1 MFLGPTGVGKTET
14 ARALAEFL
22 FNDENALV
30 RLDMSEYMEKHT
42 VSKMIGSP
50 PGYVGYEEGGQLT
63 DKIRRRPYSV
73 ILLDEIEKAHP
84 EVFNIL
90 LQILEDGRL
99 TDAKGRVASFKNAI
113 LIMTSNIGS
122 EHIAEM
128 SSLGFLGEGKETE
141 RQSLKEKVMEAL
153 KESFR
158 PEFLNRVD
166 EIIIFN
172 YLGKLEIRKIVE
184 LELEKV
190 AGRLKNKKIKIKVSE
205 KAKALLAER
214 GFDPNLGARPLKRV
228 IQREVLNPLSLK
240 IVTGLVKENDE
251 ILVDVEEDKIVIRT
265 PYDLIKIKKS
275 KPEAKVGAGRPK

>member
-1 MFLGPTGVGKTET
+1 
-14 ARALAEFL
+14 
-22 FNDENALV
+22 V

-42 VSKMIGSP
+42 VSKIIGSP

-63 DKIRRRPYSV
+63 EIIRRRPYSV

-122 EHIAEM
+122 EYITRM
-128 SSLGFLGEGKETE
+128 GSLGFVNGKEDSE
-141 RQSLKEKVMEAL
+141 KKSLKEKIMGAL
-153 KESFR
+153 KEDFR
-158 PEFLNRVD
+158 PEFLNRID

-172 YLGKLEIRKIVE
+172 YLGKPEIKKIVD
-184 LELEKV
+184 LELKKV
-190 AGRLKNKKIKIKVSE
+190 AGRLEHKKIKIKVSE
-205 KAKALLAER
+205 KAKELLAEQ

-228 IQREVLNPLSLK
+228 IQRKVLDPLSLK
-240 IVTGLVKENDE
+240 IVVGLVKEGE
-251 ILVDVEEDKIVIRT
+251 EVIVDSEAKKIIIRT
-265 PYDLIKIKKS
+265 PADLVKINKKTEKIS
-275 KPEAKVGAGRPK
+275 V

>member
-42 VSKMIGSP
+42 VSKIIGAP
-50 PGYVGYEEGGQLT
+50 PGYVGYEESGQLT
-63 DKIRRRPYSV
+63 EKIRRRPYSV
-73 ILLDEIEKAHP
+73 VLLDEIEKAHP

-99 TDAKGRVASFKNAI
+99 TDAKGRKVSFKNTI

-122 EHIAEM
+122 DEIAEM
-128 SSLGFLGEGKETE
+128 SSIGFLEEKGEI
-141 RQSLKEKVMEAL
+141 RQSLKDKVMAAL
-153 KESFR
+153 KNDFR
-158 PEFLNRVD
+158 PEFLNRID

-172 YLGKLEIRKIVE
+172 YLGKKEIKKIVE
-184 LELEKV
+184 IELEKV
-190 AGRLKNKKIKIKVSE
+190 AHRLKHKKITLNISP
-205 KAKALLAER
+205 KAKEFLAEK

-228 IQREVLNPLSLK
+228 IQKLVLDPLALRIVIGSLKEGERISADVKDGKIVLN
-240 IVTGLVKENDE
+240 
-251 ILVDVEEDKIVIRT
+251 
-265 PYDLIKIKKS
+265 
-275 KPEAKVGAGRPK
+275 GAGFEKAPKREKVLA